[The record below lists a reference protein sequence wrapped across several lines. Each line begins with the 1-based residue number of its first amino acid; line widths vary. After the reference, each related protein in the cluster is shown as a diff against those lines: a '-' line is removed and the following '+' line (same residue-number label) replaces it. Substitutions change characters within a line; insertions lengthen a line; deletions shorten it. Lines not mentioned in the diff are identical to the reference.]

1 MIFKRFILVFVFINL
16 TTSVFCASA
25 QKTEIESDQQISD
38 FSLAGYGEKGKKNW
52 DLSGKSA
59 DIFTEVVKL
68 NDVVGNL
75 YGKEEDVKLTARRGD
90 FNKVDGKVHLE
101 QDVVIT
107 TSSGT
112 KLTTDSLDW
121 DRKNQLVMTQDVVNI
136 QRDNMVTVARGA
148 KGEPNL
154 KKVALEKEVKV
165 DVNPV
170 APVQGQDAGL
180 KEKITITCDGPLEI
194 DYEKNIASFN
204 NNVKVERTD
213 STIYSDKMDIFFIA
227 SNKTD
232 REAENAQGAS
242 DKTSSFMG
250 SKIDKI
256 IARGNVK
263 VVRGENISYSDEA
276 IYTASD
282 RKITLNGRP
291 RLIIYSSEGL
301 KDASLGN

>member
-16 TTSVFCASA
+16 TTSVFCAEA

-38 FSLAGYGEKGKKNW
+38 FSLAGYGEKGKKSW

-59 DIFTEVVKL
+59 DIFSEVVKL
-68 NDVVGNL
+68 KEVVGNL
-75 YGKEEDVKLTARRGD
+75 YGKEEDIKLTARRGD
-90 FNKVDGKVHLE
+90 FNKIDGRVHLE

-121 DRKNQLVMTQDVVNI
+121 DRKNQLVTTQDTVNI

-154 KKVALEKEVKV
+154 KKVALEKDVRL
-165 DVNPV
+165 DINPVNPN
-170 APVQGQDAGL
+170 QDQAAGV
-180 KEKITITCDGPLEI
+180 KEKIIITCDGPLEI
-194 DYEKNIASFN
+194 DYQRNIASFN
-204 NNVKVERTD
+204 NNVKVERSD
-213 STIYSDKMDIFFIA
+213 SVIYSDKMDVYFIA
-227 SNKTD
+227 SNKESQNTN
-232 REAENAQGAS
+232 ETA
-242 DKTSSFMG
+242 KTPNLMG

-263 VVRGENISYSDEA
+263 VVRGENISYSEEA

-282 RKITLNGRP
+282 RKIILSGRP
-291 RLIIYSSEGL
+291 RLIIYSSEDL
-301 KDASLGN
+301 K